1 MRTYADDLP
10 LANVLT
16 ALLAGKKITVFI
28 DVIFSQLPVLGSKII
43 FFWIGFS
50 LFSLLYADVNGDFV
64 LILILYCAI
73 LIFILYCTTTYYYVL
88 FHWRFMYV

>member
-43 FFWIGFS
+43 FFSGLVFPYFPYCM
-50 LFSLLYADVNGDFV
+50 LMLMV
-64 LILILYCAI
+64 ILY
-73 LIFILYCTTTYYYVL
+73 
-88 FHWRFMYV
+88 